1 MKFHNKCHHN
11 TKTKE
16 ILKTLKQDSKVVFAS
31 RDVSEKLVVAAA
43 GRGNITAADYDQQS
57 SSTTREGIYYK
68 KCTSNE
74 ESDVSTTL
82 VVACF
87 ETRGD

>member
-1 MKFHNKCHHN
+1 M
-11 TKTKE
+11 
-16 ILKTLKQDSKVVFAS
+16 KQDSKVVFAS

-43 GRGNITAADYDQQS
+43 GRENITAADYDQQS
-57 SSTTREGIYYK
+57 SSTTVEGIYK

-74 ESDVSTTL
+74 QSDVSTTL